1 MKFDVEQ
8 LKFDKAGL
16 IPTIIQDADDNTV
29 LMMAYMNKNSFQKT
43 IETGE
48 TWFWSRSR
56 QKYWHKGES
65 SGNVQLVKE
74 MYFDCDADTL
84 LIKVKQLGD
93 AACHMGYR
101 SCFFNSIDKQGR
113 VEVVGKPLFD
123 PAEVYG
129 KKDK

>member
-1 MKFDVEQ
+1 MKFDAEQ

-16 IPTIIQDADDNTV
+16 IPTIIQDADDNAV
-29 LMMAYMNKNSFQKT
+29 LMMAYMNKNSVQKT

-65 SGNVQLVKE
+65 SGNVQIVKE

-101 SCFFNSIDKQGR
+101 SCFFNSINKQGQ
-113 VEVVGKPLFD
+113 VEVVGELIFD
-123 PAEVYG
+123 PEVVYG
-129 KKDK
+129 KKD